1 MRNSNHVALRLAMVI
16 AASGAL
22 WVFVSNDLLGNYADD
37 TPTLT
42 LYHTWLEWCYV
53 LVASILS
60 YFLTRFA
67 LDRQFKIESDLR
79 ESEGRLRLFVE
90 HAPAA
95 LALFDRE
102 MKYLAASRRWIEDC
116 GLDRDGVIGRS
127 HYEVFPEIPDKWKD
141 LHRKAL
147 AGEVLRSEK
156 DRFVRMDGSVRWL
169 RWEIRPWGAGEG
181 KSGGI
186 VIFAEDITERI
197 RAQEALSSSEMKYRE
212 LFENSRDALLLCMPP
227 SMKFSSVNR
236 AALNMFGAEKE
247 EDLLSCEPWEISP
260 ELQPDGTSSEEK
272 AASMQEIAIRKGSNF
287 FEWTHKRLDGS
298 TFPSEVLLSRMK
310 VRGETVILGSIRD
323 ISERKQFER
332 DLQDR
337 QKILGT
343 LQKSQIASQTASA
356 IAHELRQ
363 PLLAIASY
371 GEAAQMILKSEKPSL
386 ERIGRAVEGCATQ
399 ALRAGKSIQEMLELL
414 GIGEFSVEE
423 FDMNREI
430 RLAISSLRSETGT
443 MFRAELDL
451 DETLLPVKANRL
463 HAQKVLYNLFNNS
476 IEAMQGAGMSLQEV
490 SIRVNSGVEN
500 GLAKFSIGDEGP
512 GFDAGNQGHL
522 FEPFFTTKPKGMG
535 MGLVI
540 SRSLIETNGGKL
552 WLDPDTTRGA
562 IFHFTLPLSK

>member
-1 MRNSNHVALRLAMVI
+1 MVI

-42 LYHTWLEWCYV
+42 HYHTWLEWCYV

-67 LDRQFKIESDLR
+67 LERQFRIESDLR
-79 ESEGRLRLFVE
+79 ESEGRLLLFVE

-102 MKYLAASRRWIEDC
+102 MRYLAASRRWIEDY
-116 GLDRDGVIGRS
+116 GLDREGVIGRS
-127 HYEVFPEIPDKWKD
+127 HYEVFPEIPDRWKD

-147 AGEVLRSEK
+147 AGEVLRSEN
-156 DRFVRMDGSVRWL
+156 DLFVRRDGSVHWV
-169 RWEIRPWGAGEG
+169 RWEIRPWGSGEG

-186 VIFAEDITERI
+186 VIFTEDITERKM
-197 RAQEALSSSEMKYRE
+197 ALEALASSEIKYRE
-212 LFENSRDALLLCMPP
+212 LFENSRDALLLSIPP

-236 AALNMFGAEKE
+236 AALRMFGAERE
-247 EDLLSCEPWEISP
+247 EDLLSREPWEISP
-260 ELQPDGTSSEEK
+260 QFQPDGTSSEEK
-272 AASMQEIAIRKGSNF
+272 AAGMQEIAMREGTHF

-298 TFPSEVLLSRMK
+298 IFPSEVLLSRMN
-310 VRGETVILGSIRD
+310 VQGEMVIQGSIRD

-332 DLQDR
+332 ELQDR

-371 GEAAQMILKSEKPSL
+371 GEAAQMILKSEEPSL
-386 ERIGRAVEGCATQ
+386 ERIGRAVEGCASQ
-399 ALRAGKSIQEMLELL
+399 ALRAGESIQEMLEFLS
-414 GIGEFSVEE
+414 IGEFSVEE
-423 FDMNREI
+423 YDMNQEI
-430 RLAISSLRSETGT
+430 RLAVSSLRSEIGAAIRVE
-443 MFRAELDL
+443 FDL
-451 DETLLPVKANRL
+451 EKNLPLVRANRL
-463 HAQKVLYNLFNNS
+463 HVEKVLHNLFSNS
-476 IEAMQGAGMSLQEV
+476 IEAMQGAGMNLQEV
-490 SIRVNSGVEN
+490 SIRVKSALEN
-500 GLAKFSIGDEGP
+500 GQVKITVSDEGP
-512 GFDAGNQGHL
+512 GFDAGNLDHL

-552 WLDPDTTRGA
+552 WIDPDATCGA